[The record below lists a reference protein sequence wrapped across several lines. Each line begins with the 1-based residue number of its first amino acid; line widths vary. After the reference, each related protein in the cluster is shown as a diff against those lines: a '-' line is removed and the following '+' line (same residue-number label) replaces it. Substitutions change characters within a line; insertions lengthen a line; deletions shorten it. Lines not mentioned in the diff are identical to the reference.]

1 MKFSPLFL
9 AVSAVLSST
18 AVFAN
23 TDANTDANTAVNTTN
38 TTDAPT
44 AKVAADSTEQK
55 ALKDIE
61 VIQVKG
67 SYFNGYKVDNANGAM
82 RGNFSLLET
91 AQSVTVIPNTVINEQ
106 LATTL
111 GEVLVNDA
119 SLTAGS
125 KQRNREVFSLRGFE
139 LSSSNGYLRDGH
151 QHWSHYQQPIETLES
166 IEVIKGP
173 SSILYGQSGPGGLI
187 NMVTKKPTANNIF
200 NLGIDVDQEG
210 SSRLTLDAGGAITED
225 ESLRYRANLVKQDV
239 TYQRE
244 YQNGEQ
250 RERERFLGALVV
262 DYDINDDLLVGF
274 HYDKTNDKAGLD
286 TGAWLDDEGN
296 VIGDDKT
303 IRDMSWAFTDITV
316 ENYGVDASYIISDAW
331 QVKVGYNE
339 QTFERQRFE
348 SAPKKPSDFVEG
360 DSYTSNPYDRF
371 DDWQFTT
378 TFIDFTGNFELAGV
392 DHNLLIG
399 ANYLDY
405 YYGQLRTKNKSDSFE
420 YSAGQAEPPRPDIS
434 YTTDDSL
441 YTSEYD
447 YYGIYIQDLI
457 TINQEWQ
464 VMIGGRYDKQ
474 SKTGADNESLL
485 PKAGVLYHPSESTT
499 FYASYSEGFEPQGS
513 ETINDEEDLND
524 GMEIDAETSKQ
535 YEVGA
540 KWQLLDDRLLLT
552 TAIFDI
558 TKSNVLVTEDYQG
571 ANKDINTVTTQVG
584 EQRHKGFEMA
594 AQGAVTDKLFV
605 MTSMMYL
612 DASYDKDEDYTGM
625 TPVDAPEWSASLWSR
640 YELTEDLAI
649 NAGAF
654 YEGERFADG
663 DNTVVKDAY
672 TRIDVGATYKINV
685 SNTDINLRFNVQN
698 LFDTDYLAGGG
709 TSNVTVGD
717 GRSYR
722 LAVQVAF

>member
-9 AVSAVLSST
+9 AVSAVLSSST
-18 AVFAN
+18 VFA
-23 TDANTDANTAVNTTN
+23 TDTV
-38 TTDAPT
+38 
-44 AKVAADSTEQK
+44 TENIEETK
-55 ALKDIE
+55 SLKDIE

-67 SYFNGYKVDNANGAM
+67 SYFNGYKVDNANGAL
-82 RGNFSLLET
+82 RGNISLLET
-91 AQSVTVIPNTVINEQ
+91 AQSVTVIPDTVINEQ

-111 GEVLVNDA
+111 GEVLGNDA

-125 KQRNREVFSLRGFE
+125 KQRNREVFNLRGFT

-173 SSILYGQSGPGGLI
+173 SSILYGQSGPGGLV
-187 NMVTKKPTANNIF
+187 NMVTKKPTANSIF
-200 NLGIDVDQEG
+200 NLGVDIDQEG

-225 ESLRYRANLVKQDV
+225 DSLRYRANLVKQDV

-250 RERERFLGALVV
+250 RERKRFLGALVV
-262 DYDINDDLLVGF
+262 DYDINDDLLVSF

-296 VIGDDKT
+296 VIGDDTT

-316 ENYGVDASYIISDAW
+316 ENYGVDANYVINDSW
-331 QVKVGYNE
+331 QMKFGYNE

-348 SAPKKPSDFVEG
+348 SAPKKPSGFNEG
-360 DSYTSNPYDRF
+360 DSYTSKPYDRF

-378 TFIDFTGNFELAGV
+378 TFIDFTGDFELAGV
-392 DHNLLIG
+392 EHNLLVG

-405 YYGQLRTKNKSDSFE
+405 YYGQLKVKADSFE
-420 YSAGQAEPPRPDIS
+420 YAASQAEPLRPDIS

-457 TINQEWQ
+457 TINQAWQ

-474 SKTGADNESLL
+474 SKEGADNESLL
-485 PKAGVLYHPSESTT
+485 PKAGLLYHPNDSTT
-499 FYASYSEGFEPQGS
+499 FYASYSEGFEPQSS
-513 ETINDEEDLND
+513 ETINDDEDLSY
-524 GMEIDAETSKQ
+524 GMEIDAMTSKQ
-535 YEVGA
+535 YELGA

-552 TAIFDI
+552 SAIFDI
-558 TKSNVLVTEDYQG
+558 TKSGVLVTEYYQ
-571 ANKDINTVTTQVG
+571 DDSYQTSQVG

-605 MTSMMYL
+605 MTSVMNL
-612 DASYDKDEDYTGM
+612 DATYENDEQYTGK
-625 TPVDAPEWSASLWSR
+625 TPVDAPEWSASIWSR
-640 YELTEDLAI
+640 YELTENFSI

-654 YEGERFADG
+654 YEGERFADQ

-672 TRIDVGATYKINV
+672 TRVDVGATYKIAV

-709 TSNVTVGD
+709 ISNVTVGD

-722 LAVQVAF
+722 LAIQVAF